1 LEALM
6 ADRDRVVIIGAGHNG
21 LVAAFYLAKAG
32 LAPLVLESRGVVGG
46 AAITEEICPG
56 FRCSSLFDMSGPLL
70 PDVEKDLDLKRH
82 GLQTITPDVRV
93 LALLSDGRM
102 LRVYEDAGRTAAELA
117 PLSARDA
124 KKFPEYRE
132 TLQQVGRAIAPLL
145 IRTPPDIGDPSAAD
159 LLNLGK
165 FGLKFRGL
173 SRHNAYDLLRWAP
186 MAVADFSAEWFETE
200 LLRAVIQ
207 ARGIF
212 GAFAGPRSAGTTI
225 GLLLNAAFGPQQLV
239 LGGMGELTHSL
250 AKAAAGAG
258 AEIRTLSKVRAI
270 RVQSGEVAAV
280 VLNDGEEVRARAVIS
295 NADLQHTLLKLI
307 DPSHLDPAFL
317 MNVRAFRAAGSVAKV
332 NLAVS
337 SLPSFAAVSE
347 RMHIGPD
354 TDYLE
359 RAFDAAKYGEFSP
372 EPVLSLTIPSLIDS
386 SLAPQGKHVLSISA
400 QYAPYRL
407 KRGDWNSRREEFG
420 DAVMKT
426 LSSYA
431 PDIGKLVLQRQ
442 VLTPLD
448 IEEKFGL
455 TGGHIFQ
462 GEHSLDQL
470 FTFRP
475 LLGWSRYRTPIKGL
489 YMCGSGTHPG
499 GGVTGAPGFN
509 ASREILKDL

>member
-1 LEALM
+1 MA

-32 LAPLVLESRGVVGG
+32 LSPLILESRSVVGG
-46 AAITEEICPG
+46 TAVTEEIHPG

-70 PDVEKDLDLKRH
+70 PQVVNDLELKKH
-82 GLQTITPDVRV
+82 GLHTIAPELRV
-93 LALLSDGRM
+93 LALHPDGRT
-102 LRVYEDAGRTAAELA
+102 LRVYEDADRTAAELA
-117 PLSARDA
+117 PISARDA
-124 KKFPEYRE
+124 KKFPQFVAA
-132 TLQQVGRAIAPLL
+132 LQRVGRAIAPLL
-145 IRTPPDIGDPSAAD
+145 TRTPPDLADPSAAD
-159 LLNLGK
+159 LLNLGR

-173 SRHNAYDLLRWAP
+173 SREHAYDLLRWAP

-200 LLRAVIQ
+200 LLRAVVQ

-212 GAFAGPRSAGTTI
+212 GTFAGPRSGGTTI
-225 GLLLNAAFGPQQLV
+225 GLLMNAAFGSQELV
-239 LGGMGELTHSL
+239 LGGMGELTRAL
-250 AKAAAGAG
+250 AKAAAAAG
-258 AEIRTLSKVRAI
+258 AEIRTQSKVRAI
-270 RVQSGEVAAV
+270 RVRSGEVSAV
-280 VLNDGEEVRARAVIS
+280 VLDGGEEIRARAAVS

-317 MNVRAFRAAGSVAKV
+317 MNVRAFRAAGTVAKV

-337 SLPSFAAVSE
+337 ALPSFAGVSE
-347 RMHIGPD
+347 RIHIGPD

-359 RAFDAAKYGEFSP
+359 RAFDAAKYGEFSS
-372 EPVLSLTIPSLIDS
+372 EPVLSVTIPSLTDS

-400 QYAPYRL
+400 SYAPYRL
-407 KRGDWNSRREEFG
+407 KRGDWSSRREEFG
-420 DAVMKT
+420 DAVLKT

-442 VLTPLD
+442 VLTPADL
-448 IEEKFGL
+448 EEKFGL

-475 LLGWSRYRTPIKGL
+475 LLGWARYRTPIKGL
-489 YMCGSGTHPG
+489 YLCGSCTHPG
-499 GGVTGAPGFN
+499 GGITGAPGLN

>member
-32 LAPLVLESRGVVGG
+32 LSPLVLESRGVVGG
-46 AAITEEICPG
+46 AAVTEEVHPG

-70 PDVEKDLDLKRH
+70 PDVAKDLELKKH

-93 LALLSDGRM
+93 LALSPDGRM
-102 LRVYEDAGRTAAELA
+102 LRVYEDADRTAAELA
-117 PLSARDA
+117 PFSARDA
-124 KKFPEYRE
+124 KKFPEYRA
-132 TLQQVGRAIAPLL
+132 TLQRVGRAIAPLL
-145 IRTPPDIGDPSAAD
+145 VRTPPDIAEPSAAD

-173 SRHNAYDLLRWAP
+173 SRNNAYDLLRWAP
-186 MAVADFSAEWFETE
+186 MAVADFSAEWFETD
-200 LLRAVIQ
+200 LLRAVVE

-212 GAFAGPRSAGTTI
+212 GALAGPRSAGTTI
-225 GLLLNAAFGPQQLV
+225 GLLLNAAFGPQQFV

-250 AKAAAGAG
+250 AKAAAAAG

-270 RVQSGEVAAV
+270 RAQAGEVSAV

-295 NADLQHTLLKLI
+295 NADPQQTLLKLI

-337 SLPSFAAVSE
+337 ALPSFAAVSE

-359 RAFDAAKYGEFSP
+359 RAFDAAKYGEFSS

-386 SLAPQGKHVLSISA
+386 SLAPKGKHVLSISA

-420 DAVMKT
+420 DAVLKT
-426 LSSYA
+426 LSTYA
-431 PDIGKLVLQRQ
+431 PDLGNLVLQRQ
-442 VLTPLD
+442 ILTPPD

-462 GEHSLDQL
+462 GEHALDQL

-475 LLGWSRYRTPIKGL
+475 LLGWARYRTPIKGL
-489 YMCGSGTHPG
+489 FLCGSGTHPG